1 MFDRRQLL
9 ATLSAAALAPLA
21 PRHAFAATQ
30 VRLAT
35 VRFGSVNWLVETIKS
50 EGLDKKH
57 GIEIVPV
64 EVATNQAGPVALLAG
79 NADVIVSD
87 WTWALRQRS
96 KGEDFK
102 FSSYSSALGAVMVPK
117 DSPVQSIADLKGK
130 KIGVAGTA
138 IDKSWILLRAYTRKT
153 LGKDITEIAEPVF
166 GAAPLITEEF
176 KAGRLD
182 ACLNFWTYAARLA
195 GAGSRQLIGMVDVLK
210 ALEVS
215 PAPPLVGFIWSEK
228 AAKNKGIPVDALLA
242 AAHDANAVLATSE
255 PAWERLKPLVKPASE
270 EEFASIKAYFR
281 SGITSPWTA
290 EQTAAAE
297 KLTKL
302 LIELGDTELVGDG
315 TRFDANLFHT
325 AAG

>member
-1 MFDRRQLL
+1 MKIFWK
-9 ATLSAAALAPLA
+9 AALAGL
-21 PRHAFAATQ
+21 AFASALPAEAGTLK
-30 VRLAT
+30 LAHST
-35 VRFGSVNWLVETIKS
+35 WVGYGPFYIARDKGFFKEEGVDVELSIMEDTPLKMGAFMAGQLDMVASTADEFPIYLKDGKS
-50 EGLDKKH
+50 
-57 GIEIVPV
+57 IRYV
-64 EVATNQAGPVALLAG
+64 LAVDNSKG
-79 NADVIVSD
+79 GDGIVSNKEIN
-87 WTWALRQRS
+87 S
-96 KGEDFK
+96 
-102 FSSYSSALGAVMVPK
+102 V
-117 DSPVQSIADLKGK
+117 ADLKGK

-195 GAGSRQLIGMVDVLK
+195 GAGARQLIGMVDVLK

-228 AAKNKGIPVDALLA
+228 AAKDKGIPVDALLA
-242 AAHDANAVLATSE
+242 AAHDANDVLAKSE
-255 PAWERLKPLVKPASE
+255 PAWERLKPLVKPASD

>member
-1 MFDRRQLL
+1 MIDRRQLL
-9 ATLSAAALAPLA
+9 ATLSALAMAPLA
-21 PRHAFAATQ
+21 PRRAFAVTPI
-30 VRLAT
+30 RLAT
-35 VRFGSVNWLVETIKS
+35 VKFGSVNWLVETIKD
-50 EGLDKKH
+50 EGIDKKH

-64 EVATNQAGPVALLAG
+64 EVANNQAGPVALMAG

-117 DSPVQSIADLKGK
+117 DSQVKTLSDLQGK

-138 IDKSWILLRAYTRKT
+138 IDKSWILLRAYARKT
-153 LGKDITEIAEPVF
+153 LGKDITDIAEPVF

-195 GAGSRQLIGMVDVLK
+195 GGGSRQLLGMADVLK
-210 ALEVS
+210 ALEIA
-215 PAPPLVGFIWSEK
+215 PPPPLVGFIWSEK
-228 AAKNKGIPVDALLA
+228 AAKDKGIPVDALLA
-242 AAHDANAVLATSE
+242 AAHDANGVLAASE
-255 PAWERLKPLVKPASE
+255 PAWEHLKPLVKPASDG
-270 EEFASIKAYFR
+270 EFAAIKAYFR
-281 SGITSPWTA
+281 SGITTPWTA
-290 EQTAAAE
+290 EQTASAE

-302 LIELGDTELVGDG
+302 LIELGDAELLGDG